1 MVIHSACGRSIFAAR
16 ILRPLLTFD
25 MDLDIGDKVFY
36 TRSTGFRVPTKV
48 VGHSDVPTMFGRAPK
63 QPLRMTRKMMLGR
76 RLIYVHCAVKSTLR
90 QNVVN
95 VI

>member
-1 MVIHSACGRSIFAAR
+1 MDLSFGSWHLRRCVDMDGYGPPAR
-16 ILRPLLTFD
+16 EEISLILRLL
-25 MDLDIGDKVFY
+25 
-36 TRSTGFRVPTKV
+36 R
-48 VGHSDVPTMFGRAPK
+48 
-63 QPLRMTRKMMLGR
+63 R